1 MTTCSLL
8 THDGSGGSFAEKIS
22 FPSLEASLS
31 LILIEYQL
39 ELDRAGAS
47 QKWNTI
53 RNSCLLSGDSCRRLT
68 RSVQGRFPSIP
79 TTTNSPTP
87 KKSAASRSPFTNDI
101 ATSLQCARLLQTHKE
116 FRSRRTMPTISRI
129 APKSS
134 QPNHLIAIFIR
145 GNSKVRTRGESPPPH
160 PPASGRG
167 SGKLLDHGIGR
178 DDSRANSQRL
188 YFLK

>member
-1 MTTCSLL
+1 
-8 THDGSGGSFAEKIS
+8 
-22 FPSLEASLS
+22 
-31 LILIEYQL
+31 
-39 ELDRAGAS
+39 
-47 QKWNTI
+47 
-53 RNSCLLSGDSCRRLT
+53 
-68 RSVQGRFPSIP
+68 
-79 TTTNSPTP
+79 
-87 KKSAASRSPFTNDI
+87 
-101 ATSLQCARLLQTHKE
+101 
-116 FRSRRTMPTISRI
+116 MPTISRI

-145 GNSKVRTRGESPPPH
+145 GNSKVRTRGESLL